1 MEQQVEKHSELQV
14 DLEVK
19 QRWSTV
25 SCRWS
30 CRWSSQQ
37 WSSNDELRGD
47 NKNYSDTSGGSKEGG
62 L

>member
-1 MEQQVEKHSELQV
+1 MELQMEQQVEKHSELQV

-25 SCRWS
+25 SCRSS

-37 WSSNDELRGD
+37 WSSDDELQGVATVD
-47 NKNYSDTSGGSKEGG
+47 WWW
-62 L
+62 

>member
-1 MEQQVEKHSELQV
+1 MEQQVEKHNELQV
-14 DLEVK
+14 DLGVK

-37 WSSNDELRGD
+37 WSSDDELQGVATVD
-47 NKNYSDTSGGSKEGG
+47 WWW
-62 L
+62 